1 MAIRHFTEISLRGLF
16 SLYVC
21 LSHKFCQK
29 FSRTGC
35 ISAIIG
41 TQWEYGCQ
49 FRHVCRQS
57 IDRSGRGEYWKTSL
71 NTASLHS
78 VFRVGFQRE
87 AARICYRAPAPAARR
102 PQLSIDISCS
112 HGAQQQTRRMPLLL
126 SIDGTDRRTL
136 AGFYAGSVNN
146 NR

>member
-57 IDRSGRGEYWKTSL
+57 VNRSGRGEYWKTSL

-87 AARICYRAPAPAARR
+87 AARICCRAPAPAARR
-102 PQLSIDISCS
+102 PQLSIDISCP
-112 HGAQQQTRRMPLLL
+112 HGARQQTRRMPLLL

-136 AGFYAGSVNN
+136 AGFYTGSVNN